1 MLASA
6 ELLCNEIFVCRGMS
20 ICIHTEVK

>member
-6 ELLCNEIFVCRGMS
+6 ELLCNEMFVCRGMS